1 MLFFF
6 FPPQKQHGDVRRL
19 NGTSLQ
25 CGGTFTVSPHS
36 QAATQQQLSFP
47 QKDFFFFFLT
57 LQQFCHWCRLV
68 WEQGFISLACFDTNS
83 TSHVPSEQSS
93 RLSYLLML
101 RKQGQAMQFP
111 LECFFSTVRPSFMKH
126 VISIDLFLLYFNN
139 ILYLLFLCLYICFLY
154 LKQNSSQIHFQK
166 LNVDILK

>member
-6 FPPQKQHGDVRRL
+6 P
-19 NGTSLQ
+19 SLEVAWR
-25 CGGTFTVSPHS
+25 CKKTEWHIITVWWDLHS
-36 QAATQQQLSFP
+36 QSSQLGSNSAAAQLST
-47 QKDFFFFFLT
+47 KRLLFFFLT

-68 WEQGFISLACFDTNS
+68 WEWGFISLACFDTNS

>member
-1 MLFFF
+1 MAHHYSVVGLS
-6 FPPQKQHGDVRRL
+6 QLVLIVR
-19 NGTSLQ
+19 
-25 CGGTFTVSPHS
+25 
-36 QAATQQQLSFP
+36 QQLSSSSAFH
-47 QKDFFFFFLT
+47 KKTSFFFLT

-68 WEQGFISLACFDTNS
+68 WEWGFISLACFDTNS

-111 LECFFSTVRPSFMKH
+111 SDCFFSTVRPSFMKH

-139 ILYLLFLCLYICFLY
+139 IFALSMPVYLFSVAKIELFTDTFSEVEC
-154 LKQNSSQIHFQK
+154 
-166 LNVDILK
+166 